1 MRKFAVGL
9 VVALLCGIPGL
20 TEEPKEEGNRCELK
34 LTNGSV
40 IKGTLKDLQS
50 IELKTK
56 HGKLKFALKDV
67 RSVAWGSVKKEELDT
82 VNATDGMFKGWIEEL
97 APLEVDTGFGVLK
110 IPTGAIKSLR
120 ISKPGKGIGTDFE
133 SDSLDDWTKHGP
145 TTWAVVN
152 GKLQGQPSGNYDSIQ
167 YNESLE
173 GTYTIEVEVTGA
185 NNAGILWNAQDANN
199 ANALWLSPGNVR
211 VFGGGTWY
219 NQQIAAWGTNFAW
232 NTMIK
237 VRIEVDGTKAEI
249 FINDSKV
256 GSVTTGG
263 SSGHIGFF
271 CFNQAASFDN
281 FSVTR

>member
-1 MRKFAVGL
+1 MRKIAVGL
-9 VVALLCGIPGL
+9 ALALLCGITGL
-20 TEEPKEEGNRCELK
+20 TEEPEAEGSRCELK
-34 LTNGSV
+34 LVNGSL
-40 IKGTLKDLQS
+40 IKGTFKDLQS

-56 HGKLKFALKDV
+56 HGKLKFAIKDI
-67 RSVAWGSVKKEELDT
+67 RSVAWGNVKKEELDT
-82 VNATDGMFKGWIEEL
+82 VNATDGVFKGWIEEL

-110 IPTGAIKSLR
+110 IPTAAIKTLR
-120 ISKPGKGIGTDFE
+120 ISKPGKGLGADFE
-133 SDSLDDWTKHGP
+133 SESLDEWTKIGP
-145 TTWAVVN
+145 TTWSVVS

-167 YNESLE
+167 FNEALE

-219 NQQIAAWGTNFAW
+219 NQQLASWPTNFAW

-249 FINDSKV
+249 FINDNKV
-256 GSVTTGG
+256 GNITTGG
-263 SSGHIGFF
+263 SSGKVGFF
-271 CFNQAASFDN
+271 CFNQVATFDN
-281 FSVTR
+281 FTVTR